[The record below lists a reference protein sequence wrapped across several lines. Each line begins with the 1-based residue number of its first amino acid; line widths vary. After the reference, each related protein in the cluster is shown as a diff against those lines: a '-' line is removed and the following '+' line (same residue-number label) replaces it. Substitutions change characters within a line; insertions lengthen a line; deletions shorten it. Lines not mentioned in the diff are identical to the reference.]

1 MLFVVVLQVAICHNV
16 IVSLSRDFV
25 SFATK
30 TLLFSWLGALVGR
43 LEVMILLIEV
53 AYDVVVSP
61 RVLAGFE
68 VPRLLLRVVSVIF
81 KTLELV
87 VEVQDVISLL
97 ISE

>member
-25 SFATK
+25 SFAAK
-30 TLLFSWLGALVGR
+30 TLLFSGLGALVGR

-61 RVLAGFE
+61 RVLAGFK
-68 VPRLLLRVVSVIF
+68 VPRLLLRVVSMIF